1 MNPSSPKRGRLS
13 SLLIVALLGGC
24 TVLTFSSCAKKA
36 SVAII
41 GKWQV
46 QRQQDQVEFRKDGT
60 VITSHKTTAGPPGN
74 THTFKE
80 ETTGKY
86 VFTDGTHMD
95 LQINEG
101 NTNAPVPTI
110 RCEVHINGDQMDMT
124 MTAPR
129 ENQQHK
135 VSFKRLK

>member
-1 MNPSSPKRGRLS
+1 MHSSSPKRGRLS

-24 TVLTFSSCAKKA
+24 AVLTFSSCAKKA

-46 QRQQDQVEFRKDGT
+46 QKQQEEVEFRKDGT
-60 VITSHKTTAGPPGN
+60 VITSHETTAGPPGN
-74 THTFKE
+74 TRSFKE
-80 ETTGKY
+80 ESTGKY
-86 VFTDGTHMD
+86 AFTDGSHMN
-95 LQINEG
+95 LQIYEG
-101 NTNAPVPTI
+101 DTNAPVVSI

-124 MTAPR
+124 MTAGGQG
-129 ENQQHK
+129 QQRK